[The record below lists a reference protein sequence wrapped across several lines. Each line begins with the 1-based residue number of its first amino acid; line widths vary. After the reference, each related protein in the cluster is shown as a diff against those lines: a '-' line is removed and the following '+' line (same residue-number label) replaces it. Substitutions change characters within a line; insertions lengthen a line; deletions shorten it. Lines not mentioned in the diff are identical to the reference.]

1 MRAIQPARLTQQGD
15 NAMKNTVSTNKHH
28 LFLPST
34 VSAHPPSQTI
44 EEVLVR
50 IGITNP
56 YALTTPQAAV
66 YLSLIKNIPT
76 AKSTL
81 EVFRCRSTGPRYK
94 KVGGRVYYTVA
105 WLDEY
110 ADGVPVRIFD
120 PNRL

>member
-1 MRAIQPARLTQQGD
+1 
-15 NAMKNTVSTNKHH
+15 MKNTVSTNKHH

-34 VSAHPPSQTI
+34 VSAHPPTQTI

-56 YALTTPQAAV
+56 YA
-66 YLSLIKNIPT
+66 IPT